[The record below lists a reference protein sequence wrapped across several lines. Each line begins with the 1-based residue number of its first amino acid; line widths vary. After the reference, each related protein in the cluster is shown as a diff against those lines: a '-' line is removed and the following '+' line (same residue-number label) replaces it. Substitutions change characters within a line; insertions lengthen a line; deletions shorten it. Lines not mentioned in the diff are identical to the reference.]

1 MIFFCEDY
9 GIPWNRG
16 DDFVLLGISFNVNIS
31 KMVAINYDKAL
42 LKMKSLINSW
52 SKRNISTLGRIT
64 VLKTLIIP
72 HINYP
77 LLTLPSPSDEF
88 LSNLNSL
95 FYNFVWNAKP
105 DRISRNQAV
114 QSYADGGLKMVDV
127 RNHAI
132 ALKVTCIKR
141 ILRNSCNVV
150 PLCFHSDDMLKFG
163 NVYFSDLAERTS
175 NLFWKD
181 VFASIYIYLK
191 NYNDMVEDPQLIASQ
206 FIWNNSHINISNCPI
221 IYKKWIDR
229 GVCIV
234 NDLLNNDG
242 TFLSFNDF
250 SRIYQVKT
258 NFLEYIS
265 VINAIKTS
273 WG

>member
-1 MIFFCEDY
+1 
-9 GIPWNRG
+9 
-16 DDFVLLGISFNVNIS
+16 
-31 KMVAINYDKAL
+31 MVAINYDKAL

-52 SKRNISTLGRIT
+52 SKRNTSTLGRIT
-64 VLKTLIIP
+64 VLKSLIIP

-95 FYNFVWNAKP
+95 FYKFVWNAKP
-105 DRISRNQAV
+105 DRISRNQAI
-114 QSYADGGLKMVDV
+114 QGYADGGLKMVDV

-150 PLCFHSDDMLKFG
+150 PLCCHIDDMLKFG

-234 NDLLNNDG
+234 NDLIMMELFFLSTILVEFIKSRL
-242 TFLSFNDF
+242 TFLSTLVSSMQLKLLGVMF
-250 SRIYQVKT
+250 
-258 NFLEYIS
+258 
-265 VINAIKTS
+265 
-273 WG
+273 